1 MFGGHL
7 ESGKNPDLGICRE
20 LHEQIGYIPKQIS
33 FCRSYLGDQVQRY
46 VFYGVLDVG
55 LDQLELNEGWD
66 MVFLVAVLICSNCVW
81 CFVKD
86 FKCGEGWMSITKDI
100 QKCLDCLSKAI
111 TDLQGQVDN
120 EQLTKIS
127 NLIIKTMTGPWRS
140 FHTPNH
146 IFEVGAGGDAIEV
159 ISALFH
165 DLVYVQVD
173 QGISVNISRYIA
185 PYIKED
191 REQLVILEPPE
202 LQEDVIFQIVL
213 MLFGFSHGQAL
224 LPMSGQNE
232 FLSAL
237 IAGKALE
244 NTLPFRRLT
253 EIIACIEATIPFRS
267 QSSSGLTSS
276 ELLFGRLANVNEVF
290 QLGWDENEIAEIV
303 KRTVRLS
310 NRDVVNFASPNS
322 SHFLNNTWNLIPE
335 TNHDLKNVNSYTV
348 HGYRVSMQK
357 MEGFMNYLSPEI
369 VFRRYRNEPDEKSY
383 YKLLAR
389 TKQNLEVSRLYLG
402 AKLTSIAILE
412 ALSFRIGDDIPL
424 STMMGELPREDK
436 PVIGLEQFLP
446 EIADPFPPSTPIEA
460 EVLRLLEKGRTV
472 DSSYDIKNSPVTT
485 FMVKAIGFAEMQR
498 ILGLSKEF
506 FEGNL
511 THEQLIANCDN
522 YVIET
527 IKNAVVQ
534 LFDSRKAALSQ

>member
-1 MFGGHL
+1 
-7 ESGKNPDLGICRE
+7 
-20 LHEQIGYIPKQIS
+20 
-33 FCRSYLGDQVQRY
+33 
-46 VFYGVLDVG
+46 
-55 LDQLELNEGWD
+55 
-66 MVFLVAVLICSNCVW
+66 
-81 CFVKD
+81 
-86 FKCGEGWMSITKDI
+86 MSIATDK
-100 QKCLDCLSKAI
+100 QKCLDCLTKAI
-111 TDLQGQVDN
+111 ADLQGQADQ

-127 NLIIKTMTGPWRS
+127 NLIIQTMTGPWRS

-173 QGISVNISRYIA
+173 QGISVNISRYIS

-191 REQLVILEPPE
+191 REQLVILELPE
-202 LQEDVIFQIVL
+202 LQEDIVFNMVL

-244 NTLPFRRLT
+244 PILPLDQLT
-253 EIIACIEATIPFRS
+253 EIAACIEATIPFRP
-267 QSSSGLTSS
+267 QPISGLTSS
-276 ELLFGRLANVNEVF
+276 DLLFGRLVNANEEF
-290 QLGWDENEIAEIV
+290 ELGWDDDQIAEIV
-303 KRTVRLS
+303 KRSVRLS
-310 NRDVVNFASPNS
+310 NRDVENFASTNS

-348 HGYRVSMQK
+348 HGYRISMQK
-357 MEGFMNYLSPEI
+357 MEGFMNFLAPEI

-383 YKLLAR
+383 YKLLAQ

-402 AKLTSIAILE
+402 TKLTSIAILE

-436 PVIGLEQFLP
+436 LVVGLEQFLP
-446 EIADPFPPSTPIEA
+446 EIEEPFKPNSPIEA
-460 EVLRLLEKGRTV
+460 EVLELLDKGRTV
-472 DSSYDIKNSPVTT
+472 DSSYDVKNSPVAT
-485 FMVKAIGFAEMQR
+485 FMVKSIGFPEMQR
-498 ILGLSKEF
+498 MLQLSKEF
-506 FEGNL
+506 FKGNL
-511 THEQLIANCDN
+511 THEQLIASCDP
-522 YVIET
+522 YVIKT
-527 IKNAVVQ
+527 IRNAVLQ
-534 LFDSRKAALSQ
+534 LFDSRKSALAP

>member
-1 MFGGHL
+1 
-7 ESGKNPDLGICRE
+7 
-20 LHEQIGYIPKQIS
+20 
-33 FCRSYLGDQVQRY
+33 
-46 VFYGVLDVG
+46 
-55 LDQLELNEGWD
+55 
-66 MVFLVAVLICSNCVW
+66 
-81 CFVKD
+81 
-86 FKCGEGWMSITKDI
+86 MSIAKDK
-100 QKCLDCLSKAI
+100 QKCLDCLAKAI
-111 TDLQGQVDN
+111 ADLQGQVDK

-127 NLIIKTMTGPWRS
+127 NLIIQTMTGPWRS

-146 IFEVGAGGDAIEV
+146 IFEVGAGRDAIEV

-165 DLVYVQVD
+165 DLVYVQID

-185 PYIKED
+185 SYIKED
-191 REQLVILEPPE
+191 CKQLVILEPPE
-202 LQEDVIFQIVL
+202 LQEDVIFQMVL
-213 MLFGFSHGQAL
+213 MLFGFRHGQAL

-237 IAGKALE
+237 IATKTLE
-244 NTLPFRRLT
+244 NILPLSRLT
-253 EIIACIEATIPFRS
+253 EIAACIEATIPFRP
-267 QSSSGLTSS
+267 QPTSGLTSS
-276 ELLFGRLANVNEVF
+276 DLLFGRLVNANEVF
-290 QLGWDENEIAEIV
+290 QLGWDDAEIAEIV

-310 NRDVVNFASPNS
+310 NRDLENFASPNS

-348 HGYRVSMQK
+348 HGYRISIQK
-357 MEGFMNYLSPEI
+357 MEGFMNFLYPEI

-383 YKLLAR
+383 YKMLAQ

-402 AKLTSIAILE
+402 TKLTSIAILE
-412 ALSFRIGDDIPL
+412 ALSSQIGDDIPL

-436 PVIGLEQFLP
+436 LVIGLEQFLP
-446 EIADPFPPSTPIEA
+446 EIADPYPPSTPIEA

-485 FMVKAIGFAEMQR
+485 FMVKVIGFAEMQR
-498 ILGLSKEF
+498 LLGMSKEF
-506 FEGNL
+506 FKSNL
-511 THEQLIANCDN
+511 THEQLIANCDK

-534 LFDSRKAALSQ
+534 LFDSRKSALSQ